1 MVNFLDSYDES
12 KENDEIASKKE
23 IIYVLAVAYH
33 NLGVE
38 LEYLQRVKNNIYFLI
53 LASMTKH

>member
-1 MVNFLDSYDES
+1 MVNFLDSYDQN

-38 LEYLQRVKNNIYFLI
+38 LEYLKRVKNNSF
-53 LASMTKH
+53 

>member
-1 MVNFLDSYDES
+1 MVNFLDKFDNSQ
-12 KENDEIASKKE
+12 ENDETKSKKE

-38 LEYLQRVKNNIYFLI
+38 LEYLKRVNIKTFKYTLI
-53 LASMTKH
+53 V